1 MINHEIVLYPN
12 NVILVDALHRT
23 HITYNHIDG
32 TGIELRVNPISDPS
46 HIEDDLDV
54 MEDLAT
60 YIFDLY
66 LKDPTLASKIIRPR
80 YHYSDTHGKWIIQYL
95 FK

>member
-1 MINHEIVLYPN
+1 MNHEIVLYPN

-23 HITYNHIDG
+23 RISYNRIDD
-32 TGIELRVNPISDPS
+32 TGIELRVDPISDVS

-54 MEDLAT
+54 LEDLAT
-60 YIFDLY
+60 NIFDLY
-66 LKDPTLASKIIRPR
+66 LKDPTLASKIVRPR
-80 YHYSDTHGKWIIQYL
+80 YYYSDTHGKWIIQYL